1 MELVMHLNTPPLA
14 PETEH
19 LGAKQA
25 AQQEAFGLTS
35 EVVIKLL
42 RDGLSALD
50 DDHSIAAACI
60 QRAYALLESQRERTL
75 AEAAASPKGALAT
88 WQVRRVAAFIERH
101 LDEPLTLYDLSPQVR
116 LSPGY
121 FARAFKLSFG
131 ITPHTYIYRRRMER
145 ARELMLT
152 TDETLSQIAT
162 ACGFADQAHFTR
174 RFRQFFGGTPKV
186 WRRAHLGSYQVA
198 A

>member
-1 MELVMHLNTPPLA
+1 MHLSTTTSIS
-14 PETEH
+14 PESAFMGGIH
-19 LGAKQA
+19 GGG
-25 AQQEAFGLTS
+25 QETVARTS
-35 EVVIKLL
+35 DVVIKLL

-50 DDHSIAAACI
+50 HNRTKATACI
-60 QRAYALLESQRERTL
+60 ERAYALLESQQERAQLET
-75 AEAAASPKGALAT
+75 ASAPKGALAA
-88 WQVRRVAAFIERH
+88 WQVRRVVAFIECRFE
-101 LDEPLTLYDLSPQVR
+101 EPLTMEDLSPMVR

-145 ARELMLT
+145 AQELMLT
-152 TDETLSQIAT
+152 SDETLSQIAT

-174 RFRQFFGGTPKV
+174 RFRQFSGETPNV
-186 WRRAHLGSYQVA
+186 WRRAQLGSYQTA